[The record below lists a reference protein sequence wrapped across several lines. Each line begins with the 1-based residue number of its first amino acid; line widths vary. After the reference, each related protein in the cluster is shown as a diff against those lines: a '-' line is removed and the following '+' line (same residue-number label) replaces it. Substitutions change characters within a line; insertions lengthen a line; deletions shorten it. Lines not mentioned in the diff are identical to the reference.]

1 MKSSP
6 SADRIE
12 KLSLQIDEFL
22 GSLTPRPKLSEAI
35 VAMLAMCTYKIET
48 EMPEMTEVLEP
59 LTQITTLLLQAHIIE
74 DIRETN

>member
-22 GSLTPRPKLSEAI
+22 GSITPKPKLTEAI
-35 VAMLAMCTYKIET
+35 VAMLAICTYKIES
-48 EMPEMTEVLEP
+48 EIPEMTEVLKP
-59 LTQITTLLLQAHIIE
+59 LTELTTLLLQAHIVE